1 MVAPWGSGFP
11 HTCGQVTEA
20 FLDTCVTI
28 NKRVLCMPSLLK
40 ILLDADEAKCGDNPF
55 DSWTKL
61 QALVQK
67 SKTAKNIEWTF
78 HALPLIIDC

>member
-1 MVAPWGSGFP
+1 
-11 HTCGQVTEA
+11 
-20 FLDTCVTI
+20 
-28 NKRVLCMPSLLK
+28 MPSLLK